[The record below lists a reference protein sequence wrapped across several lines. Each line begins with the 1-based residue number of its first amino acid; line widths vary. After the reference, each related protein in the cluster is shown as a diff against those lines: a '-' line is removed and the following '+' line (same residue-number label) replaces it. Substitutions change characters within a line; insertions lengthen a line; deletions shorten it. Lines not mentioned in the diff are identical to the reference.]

1 MLYVLRQRCFGSP
14 ALSLIHQVYL
24 GGRRKKEE
32 DGGGRRRVNMCYSSR
47 IYKCIT
53 GVYNTQYKQCIQHT
67 VHTQSHTQSSSTYV
81 ASPVPVLHS
90 HSPWFSA
97 LHSVG
102 VVGFSVTAPPV
113 GLSPPPPPPPPAG
126 GLPPPPPGAAPHVA
140 EDIAVIA
147 AVNVQLESVQ
157 AFLTGLPW
165 PVLVSTSCLHA
176 SKAAGPSFT
185 GVVLPHWKVKH
196 PPVVVGAGRSGA

>member
-1 MLYVLRQRCFGSP
+1 
-14 ALSLIHQVYL
+14 
-24 GGRRKKEE
+24 
-32 DGGGRRRVNMCYSSR
+32 MCYSSR

-67 VHTQSHTQSSSTYV
+67 VHTQYTHSLLPHT
-81 ASPVPVLHS
+81 SPARCPS
-90 HSPWFSA
+90 CTRIPPWFSA

-113 GLSPPPPPPPPAG
+113 GLSPPPPPPPPPAG
-126 GLPPPPPGAAPHVA
+126 GSPPPPPGAAPHVA

>member
-1 MLYVLRQRCFGSP
+1 MLYVLSQRCFGSS
-14 ALSLIHQVYL
+14 ALSLIHQVYM

-53 GVYNTQYKQCIQHT
+53 GVYNTQYIQTVYSATHT
-67 VHTQSHTQSSSTYV
+67 VLEYTHSTHTVHTQSSSTYV

-126 GLPPPPPGAAPHVA
+126 GSPPPPGAAPPHVA

-147 AVNVQLESVQ
+147 AVNVQLESVHT
-157 AFLTGLPW
+157 F
-165 PVLVSTSCLHA
+165 
-176 SKAAGPSFT
+176 
-185 GVVLPHWKVKH
+185 
-196 PPVVVGAGRSGA
+196 

>member
-1 MLYVLRQRCFGSP
+1 MHYRCISHT
-14 ALSLIHQVYL
+14 IQTVY
-24 GGRRKKEE
+24 
-32 DGGGRRRVNMCYSSR
+32 
-47 IYKCIT
+47 T
-53 GVYNTQYKQCIQHT
+53 AQY
-67 VHTQSHTQSSSTYV
+67 TQSHTQSSSTYV

-97 LHSVG
+97 LHNVG

-126 GLPPPPPGAAPHVA
+126 GSPPPPGAAPPHVA